1 MESNTKRLP
10 PREAYRAQLAR
21 LARAMAVPGQEADLP
36 GELLPLGHV
45 NAVQMFVSGNA
56 EKRFDKLQRQL
67 EFVAEGIDDLDE
79 WIVRYQR
86 DVPLSAYDSGTSDGR
101 RMLEW
106 LVENCPLT
114 PRQRDYVA
122 CQQARHEIEELARSR
137 RLQHVRF
144 QEMRSLVNRW
154 LGELESN
161 DRLQVFLNPVRVW
174 ARFETDELLDDDAA
188 LPGDVL
194 FFADH
199 GEVAT
204 AVLELEG
211 QALVNLLADLN
222 PCTLAEWAAHTP
234 LADRGELA
242 ELGRDLSGM
251 GLVALG

>member
-1 MESNTKRLP
+1 
-10 PREAYRAQLAR
+10 
-21 LARAMAVPGQEADLP
+21 
-36 GELLPLGHV
+36 
-45 NAVQMFVSGNA
+45 
-56 EKRFDKLQRQL
+56 
-67 EFVAEGIDDLDE
+67 
-79 WIVRYQR
+79 
-86 DVPLSAYDSGTSDGR
+86 
-101 RMLEW
+101 MLEW

-154 LGELESN
+154 LDELESN

-188 LPGDVL
+188 LPADVL
-194 FFADH
+194 FFADG

-222 PCTLAEWAAHTP
+222 PCTLAQWAQLTP
-234 LADRGELA
+234 IADRGELA
-242 ELGRDLSGM
+242 ELCRELSAM
-251 GLVALG
+251 GLVAIG